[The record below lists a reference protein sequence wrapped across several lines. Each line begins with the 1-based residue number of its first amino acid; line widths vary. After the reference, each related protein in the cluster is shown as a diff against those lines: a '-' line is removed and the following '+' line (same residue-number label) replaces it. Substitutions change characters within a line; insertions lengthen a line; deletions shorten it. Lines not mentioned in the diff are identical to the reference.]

1 MKLKT
6 LTFGISIAYLMLSC
20 NPKEILEPADSVNFE
35 FSIVNGDTVRTE
47 KTNGF
52 EKIKTKHYFSKNE
65 IFVGDTIVVFKEP
78 KFHTKPSKLPN
89 LNNLKNNEDPLLKG
103 KPLRYVAIGGST
115 AAGYRDGGWFNEG
128 IATSYPNLLSIQLGI
143 NNFKQPYFDA
153 NEYNGYG
160 RRVPTKI
167 NYTGGPIQK
176 FKEANNNLA
185 VRNSDKFE
193 MKPFTGS
200 LDNFAIPML
209 YSLSYYDGRLTNAN
223 TSNNSAKA
231 SFKRVVSDGNYHTKI
246 FDKNNNF
253 DFVTIDFGLNEYY
266 EEYFGLYPGDE
277 RNGYKYNS
285 TEKIINQLPGEYE
298 PQSTFT
304 PTTRFVS
311 SQLAIARKLEEFGVK
326 KAVILNMPDPTF
338 TSLNSSLPIE
348 KFNAELY
355 GSKILYI
362 QNSVFR
368 LENEKFFKSNSTI
381 DSLLG
386 KNVNINLKK
395 GLSFERPL
403 TMWPFG
409 GSKFKGGYAFELN
422 DELKFIAKRFGWA
435 LVDIEKLYID
445 IFESKYVSWD
455 GVKVSKE
462 LFYSTDGLFPSAL
475 GNAVIANEIIK
486 TTNSFYK
493 TDIQQI
499 SIKEYLPK

>member
-1 MKLKT
+1 MRTKIMITT
-6 LTFGISIAYLMLSC
+6 LLAAILMLNC

-78 KFHTKPSKLPN
+78 KLHTKPSKLPN

-160 RRVPTKI
+160 RRVQSNI

-185 VRNSDKFE
+185 VKNSDKFE

-200 LDNFAIPML
+200 LDNFAIPMMYTHVL
-209 YSLSYYDGRLTNAN
+209 YRGVLRNKHNSI
-223 TSNNSAKA
+223 NSARS
-231 SFKRVVSDGNYHTKI
+231 SFNRIIPEGDFYSKI
-246 FDKNNNF
+246 FKESNKF
-253 DFVTIDFGLNEYY
+253 DFLTIDFGLKEYY
-266 EEYFGLYPGDE
+266 ERYFGLVPEGDE
-277 RNGYKYNS
+277 SENLIYS
-285 TEKIINQLPGEYE
+285 TEEIINQLPSKYE

-311 SQLAIARKLEEFGVK
+311 PQLAIARKLEEFGVK
-326 KAVILNMPDPTF
+326 KAVILNLPNPTF
-338 TSLNSSLPIE
+338 TSLNSNLPIE
-348 KFNAELY
+348 KYNKELY
-355 GSKILYI
+355 GSKVLYI
-362 QNSVFR
+362 QNSVYR
-368 LENEKFFKSNSTI
+368 LENEKYFKSNSTI

-403 TMWPFG
+403 TFWPFG
-409 GSKFKGGYAFELN
+409 GSQLIDSNDHPLNVELR
-422 DELKFIAKRFGWA
+422 LIAKRFGWA
-435 LVDIEKLYID
+435 VVEVSTLYKD
-445 IFESKYVSWD
+445 IFEGKYVSWD